1 MKPSKVKA
9 STYIGFNK
17 ENSNEDPRFEFDD
30 FVSVSKYKNIFV
42 NVILPISAKKF
53 L

>member
-9 STYIGFNK
+9 STYIDFNK
-17 ENSNEDPRFEFDD
+17 KNSNEDPQFEFDD

-42 NVILPISAKKF
+42 KNF